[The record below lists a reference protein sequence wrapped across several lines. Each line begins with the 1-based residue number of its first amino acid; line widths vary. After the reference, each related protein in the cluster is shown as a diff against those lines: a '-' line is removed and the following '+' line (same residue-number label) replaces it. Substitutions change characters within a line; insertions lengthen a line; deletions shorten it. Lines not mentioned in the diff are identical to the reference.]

1 MEELW
6 VYITVVADAGLLSF
20 FLCCYSY
27 FKIKD
32 APGATSYTLVTL
44 LSTFFTFS
52 YVFELKSTSLVQI
65 KFWVGMEYLALP
77 FIPPFILLMCF
88 EYIGKKISV
97 WLRYILFA
105 IPLVTIFMHSTNDLH
120 HLYYTTVSLR
130 ADAPFPVANLEH
142 GPFFY
147 LHSFFM
153 FACIVTGAIVLLI
166 EIKKAQFRFKI
177 HLLLMFFGLLVPMI
191 ANYGYLNGIS
201 SYGIDLGPISMSISF
216 LFHGIALF
224 MFQMFNVAPI
234 ARDRVFKS
242 LQEGVIVLN
251 QQTHIVDYNQKMTS
265 IIPALSKCSIGTS
278 VLQIVRDNVD
288 LFCIMEE
295 RKDCDYKVIQ
305 ENKEEYFHVRFSPIQ
320 NQ

>member
-1 MEELW
+1 VEELW
-6 VYITVVADAGLLSF
+6 MYITIVAAAGLLSF

-97 WLRYILFA
+97 WLRYVLFT

-142 GPFFY
+142 GPFFIFIHF
-147 LHSFFM
+147 L
-153 FACIVTGAIVLLI
+153 CLRVL
-166 EIKKAQFRFKI
+166 
-177 HLLLMFFGLLVPMI
+177 
-191 ANYGYLNGIS
+191 
-201 SYGIDLGPISMSISF
+201 
-216 LFHGIALF
+216 
-224 MFQMFNVAPI
+224 
-234 ARDRVFKS
+234 
-242 LQEGVIVLN
+242 
-251 QQTHIVDYNQKMTS
+251 
-265 IIPALSKCSIGTS
+265 
-278 VLQIVRDNVD
+278 
-288 LFCIMEE
+288 
-295 RKDCDYKVIQ
+295 
-305 ENKEEYFHVRFSPIQ
+305 
-320 NQ
+320 